1 MAVLDGPRTPSP
13 FAQIGNWEFLIGG
26 IPLYGFQICSLLVF
40 DRSAEQIGANPPVYG
55 FAPISLAPAFCYLL
69 LIIVFVFK

>member
-1 MAVLDGPRTPSP
+1 M
-13 FAQIGNWEFLIGG
+13 GG
-26 IPLYGFQICSLLVF
+26 IFAGTNIKCVSVFVETRPYGAKNADDYGFQICSLPVF

-69 LIIVFVFK
+69 LIVFVFK